1 MVPRRIYAPK
11 IKVWCEKTRR
21 CRTRDETDLSRKG
34 DRVTIWSCRSLSKEK
49 SHDIIVNFGDERRAG
64 ADERKIEVDLGES

>member
-21 CRTRDETDLSRKG
+21 CRTRDERDLPRKG
-34 DRVTIWSCRSLSKEK
+34 DRVTIWSCGSLSKEK
-49 SHDIIVNFGDERRAG
+49 SHLVVVNLRDGRWPWR
-64 ADERKIEVDLGES
+64 DERKIEIIL